1 MATDYMN
8 LLKEAWNNWLF
19 NWIKLYASNDLLP
32 QKAVQQL
39 FRGWGGGGRGE
50 GGYRSPEEKV
60 KLSSSPKITSVNSNM
75 LRMILLREGRT
86 TAPLLYPSSPFN
98 LPQPA

>member
-1 MATDYMN
+1 MVIDYMN
-8 LLKEAWNNWLF
+8 LSKDAWNNWLF
-19 NWIKLYASNDLLP
+19 NWIKLYASNDLLL

-39 FRGWGGGGRGE
+39 FGGGGGE

-60 KLSSSPKITSVNSNM
+60 KPSSSPKITSVNSTM
-75 LRMILLREGRT
+75 LQMILLREGRT